1 MQNERKWRVSSGMM
15 TDYAKRRTKVIRK
28 LKVLATPE
36 GPGMGAKNDI
46 QYMLQQLPPESQIKT
61 ARQRRGAMAALE
73 QAEKSDLYSVS
84 GQRRIAKHK
93 MEKLEKKGV
102 KFKTYKELN
111 EFGEFMESVRDYS
124 LGRVYDST
132 KALELFIDRGEK
144 SGDELLNQYREW
156 QKAKR
161 GIDT

>member
-1 MQNERKWRVSSGMM
+1 MSSGMM

-28 LKVLATPE
+28 LKVLAQNKNF
-36 GPGMGAKNDI
+36 GMGAKSNI

-61 ARQRRGAMAALE
+61 ARQRRGAMEALE

-84 GQRRIAKHK
+84 GQRRIARRK
-93 MEKLEKKGV
+93 MAKLEKFGIKS
-102 KFKTYKELN
+102 KTYKELN

-156 QKAKR
+156 QNAKR
-161 GIDT
+161 RIDT

>member
-1 MQNERKWRVSSGMM
+1 MSSGMT

-28 LKVLATPE
+28 LKVLAQNKNF
-36 GPGMGAKNDI
+36 GMGAKSNI

-61 ARQRRGAMAALE
+61 ARQKRGAMEALE

-84 GQRRIAKHK
+84 GQRRIARRK
-93 MEKLEKKGV
+93 MEKLEKLGI

-144 SGDELLNQYREW
+144 SDDELLNQYREW

-161 GIDT
+161 RIDT

>member
-1 MQNERKWRVSSGMM
+1 MSSGMM
-15 TDYAKRRTKVIRK
+15 IDYAKRRTKVIRK
-28 LKVLATPE
+28 LKVLAQNKNF
-36 GPGMGAKNDI
+36 GMGAKSNI

-61 ARQRRGAMAALE
+61 ARQRRGAMEALE

-84 GQRRIAKHK
+84 GQRRIARRK
-93 MEKLEKKGV
+93 MAKLEKLGI
-102 KFKTYKELN
+102 KFKTYEELN

-161 GIDT
+161 RIDT

>member
-1 MQNERKWRVSSGMM
+1 MSSGMM
-15 TDYAKRRTKVIRK
+15 TDYAKRRAKVIRK
-28 LKVLATPE
+28 LKVLAQNKNF
-36 GPGMGAKNDI
+36 GMGAKNDI
-46 QYMLQQLPPESQIKT
+46 QYMLQQLPPESQIIT

-84 GQRRIAKHK
+84 GQRKIAKRK
-93 MEKLEKKGV
+93 MKKLEKKDV

-132 KALELFIDRGEK
+132 KALELFIDRGDK

-161 GIDT
+161 GINT

>member
-1 MQNERKWRVSSGMM
+1 MSSGMI

-28 LKVLATPE
+28 LKVLAQNKNF
-36 GPGMGAKNDI
+36 GMGAKSNI

-61 ARQRRGAMAALE
+61 ARQRRGAMEALE

-84 GQRRIAKHK
+84 GQRRIARRK
-93 MEKLEKKGV
+93 MTKLEKLGI

-161 GIDT
+161 RIDT

>member
-1 MQNERKWRVSSGMM
+1 MSSGMM
-15 TDYAKRRTKVIRK
+15 IDYAKRRTKVIRK
-28 LKVLATPE
+28 LKVLAQNKNF
-36 GPGMGAKNDI
+36 GMGAKSNI

-61 ARQRRGAMAALE
+61 ARQKRGAMEALE

-84 GQRRIAKHK
+84 GQRRIARRK
-93 MEKLEKKGV
+93 MTKLEKLGI

-161 GIDT
+161 RIDT

>member
-1 MQNERKWRVSSGMM
+1 MSSGMM
-15 TDYAKRRTKVIRK
+15 IDYAKRRTKVIRK
-28 LKVLATPE
+28 LKVLAQNKNF
-36 GPGMGAKNDI
+36 GMGAKSNI

-61 ARQRRGAMAALE
+61 ARQRRGAMEALE

-84 GQRRIAKHK
+84 GQRRIARRK
-93 MEKLEKKGV
+93 MAKLEEFGI

-161 GIDT
+161 RIDT

>member
-1 MQNERKWRVSSGMM
+1 MM
-15 TDYAKRRTKVIRK
+15 IDYAKRRTKVIRK
-28 LKVLATPE
+28 LKVLARNKNF
-36 GPGMGAKNDI
+36 GMSAKSNI

-84 GQRRIAKHK
+84 GQRRIARRK
-93 MEKLEKKGV
+93 MTKLEKLGI

-161 GIDT
+161 RIDT

>member
-1 MQNERKWRVSSGMM
+1 MSSGMM
-15 TDYAKRRTKVIRK
+15 TDYAKRRNKVIRK
-28 LKVLATPE
+28 LKVLAQNKNF
-36 GPGMGAKNDI
+36 GMGAKSNI
-46 QYMLQQLPPESQIKT
+46 QYMLQQLPPESQIRT
-61 ARQRRGAMAALE
+61 ARQRRGAMTALE

-84 GQRRIAKHK
+84 GQRRIAKRK
-93 MEKLEKKGV
+93 MEKLEKLGI

-144 SGDELLNQYREW
+144 SGDELLNQYRDW
-156 QKAKR
+156 QKAKK
-161 GIDT
+161 GTS

>member
-1 MQNERKWRVSSGMM
+1 MSSGMM

-28 LKVLATPE
+28 LKVLAQNKNF
-36 GPGMGAKNDI
+36 GMGAKSNI

-61 ARQRRGAMAALE
+61 ARQRRGAMTALE

-84 GQRRIAKHK
+84 GQRRIARRK
-93 MEKLEKKGV
+93 MTKLEKMGI

>member
-1 MQNERKWRVSSGMM
+1 MSSSMM
-15 TDYAKRRTKVIRK
+15 TEYAKRRNKVIRK
-28 LKVLATPE
+28 LKVLAQNRNF
-36 GPGMGAKNDI
+36 GMGAKSNI

-61 ARQRRGAMAALE
+61 ARQRRGAMQALE

-84 GQRRIAKHK
+84 GQRRMAKRK
-93 MEKLEKKGV
+93 MEKLAKLGV

-111 EFGEFMESVRDYS
+111 EFGEFLESVRDYS

-132 KALELFIDRGEK
+132 KAIELFINRGEK

-156 QKAKR
+156 ERAKR
-161 GIDT
+161 RTDI

>member
-1 MQNERKWRVSSGMM
+1 MSSGMT

-28 LKVLATPE
+28 LKVLAQNKNF
-36 GPGMGAKNDI
+36 GMGAKSNI

-61 ARQRRGAMAALE
+61 ARQRRGAMEALE

-84 GQRRIAKHK
+84 GQRRIARRK
-93 MEKLEKKGV
+93 MTKLEKLGIE
-102 KFKTYKELN
+102 FKTYKELN

-161 GIDT
+161 RIDT

>member
-1 MQNERKWRVSSGMM
+1 MSSGMM
-15 TDYAKRRTKVIRK
+15 IDYAKRRTKVIRK
-28 LKVLATPE
+28 LKVLAQNKNF
-36 GPGMGAKNDI
+36 GMGAKSNI

-61 ARQRRGAMAALE
+61 ARQKRGAMEALE

-84 GQRRIAKHK
+84 GQRRIARRK
-93 MEKLEKKGV
+93 MAKLEKLGI
-102 KFKTYKELN
+102 KFRTYKELN

-144 SGDELLNQYREW
+144 SGDGLLNQYREW

-161 GIDT
+161 RIDT

>member
-1 MQNERKWRVSSGMM
+1 MSSGMM
-15 TDYAKRRTKVIRK
+15 IDYAKRRTKVIRK
-28 LKVLATPE
+28 LKVLAQNKNF
-36 GPGMGAKNDI
+36 GMGAKSNI

-61 ARQRRGAMAALE
+61 ARQKRGAMEALE

-84 GQRRIAKHK
+84 GQRRIARRK
-93 MEKLEKKGV
+93 MAKLEKLGI
-102 KFKTYKELN
+102 KFKTYKEFN
-111 EFGEFMESVRDYS
+111 EFGEFMESVRNYS

-144 SGDELLNQYREW
+144 SGDELFNQYREW

-161 GIDT
+161 RIDT

>member
-1 MQNERKWRVSSGMM
+1 MSSGMM
-15 TDYAKRRTKVIRK
+15 IDYAKRRTKVIRK
-28 LKVLATPE
+28 LKVLAQNKNF
-36 GPGMGAKNDI
+36 GMGAKSNI

-61 ARQRRGAMAALE
+61 ARQRRGAMKALE

-84 GQRRIAKHK
+84 GQRRIARRK
-93 MEKLEKKGV
+93 MAKFEKLGI
-102 KFKTYKELN
+102 KFKTYKEIN

-161 GIDT
+161 RIDT

>member
-1 MQNERKWRVSSGMM
+1 MSSGMM
-15 TDYAKRRTKVIRK
+15 IDYAKRRTKVIRK
-28 LKVLATPE
+28 LKVLAQNKNF
-36 GPGMGAKNDI
+36 GMGAKSNI

-61 ARQRRGAMAALE
+61 ARQKRGAMEALE

-84 GQRRIAKHK
+84 GQRRIARRK
-93 MEKLEKKGV
+93 MAKLENLGI

-161 GIDT
+161 RIDT

>member
-1 MQNERKWRVSSGMM
+1 MSSGMM
-15 TDYAKRRTKVIRK
+15 TDYTKRRTKVIRK
-28 LKVLATPE
+28 LKVLAQNKNF
-36 GPGMGAKNDI
+36 GMSAKSNI
-46 QYMLQQLPPESQIKT
+46 QYMIQQLPPESQIKT

-84 GQRRIAKHK
+84 GQRRIARRK
-93 MEKLEKKGV
+93 MEKLEKMGI

-132 KALELFIDRGEK
+132 KALELFIDRGGK
-144 SGDELLNQYREW
+144 SGGELLNQYREW

>member
-1 MQNERKWRVSSGMM
+1 MSSGMM
-15 TDYAKRRTKVIRK
+15 ADYAKRRTKVIRK
-28 LKVLATPE
+28 LKVLAQNKNF
-36 GPGMGAKNDI
+36 GMGAKSNI

-61 ARQRRGAMAALE
+61 ARQRRGAMTALE

-84 GQRRIAKHK
+84 GQRRIARRK
-93 MEKLEKKGV
+93 MEKLEKLGI

-161 GIDT
+161 RIDT